1 VAASER
7 KDPEK
12 LAAPCGL
19 YCGACSILAAIRK
32 NDPQLLEL
40 IARGVADYLGHP
52 VEAKDLACEGCLS
65 EVVAI
70 VCRECRLRACA
81 FERGLT
87 HCAQC
92 DDFPCQQIIDFNN
105 DGLRHHSEV
114 LNNIRRQREIG
125 LDAWVK
131 EQEERWR
138 CPDCGCVV
146 DWYAVKCPNCDAT
159 LKGTS
164 S

>member
-1 VAASER
+1 VTAPEQI
-7 KDPEK
+7 KPEK
-12 LAAPCGL
+12 LAATCGL

-32 NDPQLLEL
+32 KDPELLEL
-40 IARGVADYLGHP
+40 IASGVADYLGHP
-52 VEAKDLACEGCLS
+52 VEGKDLACEGCLS
-65 EVVAI
+65 KVVA
-70 VCRECRLRACA
+70 VMCRECRLRACA

-114 LNNIRRQREIG
+114 LDNIRRQREIG
-125 LDAWVK
+125 LGAWVK

-138 CPDCGCVV
+138 CPGCGCVV
-146 DWYAVKCPNCDAT
+146 DWYAVRCPTCDAT
-159 LKGTS
+159 LKGHF
-164 S
+164 